1 MQHDMLGMI
10 GIAMNYGNK
19 MMKLGMDY
27 GLQSQYNLATLSTYN
42 NLNLAHTIISFKMI
56 CAWQM
61 QREGNIIL

>member
-1 MQHDMLGMI
+1 MQRDMLGMI

-19 MMKLGMDY
+19 MMKLGMDS
-27 GLQSQYNLATLSTYN
+27 QSQYNLATLSTYN
-42 NLNLAHTIISFKMI
+42 NLNMAHTIISFKII